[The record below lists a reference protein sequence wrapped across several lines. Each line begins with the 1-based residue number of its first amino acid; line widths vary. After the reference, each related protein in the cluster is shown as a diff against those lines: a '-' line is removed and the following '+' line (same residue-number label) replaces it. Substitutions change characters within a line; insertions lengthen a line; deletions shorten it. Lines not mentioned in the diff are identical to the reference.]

1 MPTSIVIDCPSLP
14 YMNFVDS
21 SSSKSPASR
30 NFLQVLLFLLPPLNQ
45 YLDKEGFQVAIRLGR
60 TWRMALRLAGPQ
72 TAEDRSL
79 AGWKAAAR
87 KSSAA
92 ARKSLTPGKSFA
104 AAEEQWVEV

>member
-14 YMNFVDS
+14 YMDFVDS
-21 SSSKSPASR
+21 ICFGAKSPASR

-79 AGWKAAAR
+79 AG
-87 KSSAA
+87 
-92 ARKSLTPGKSFA
+92 
-104 AAEEQWVEV
+104 